1 MITYKCLVNGSIAAP
16 VREQVVRGLQAIYFS
31 RFGLSADQISVDFTE
46 VRPGQWFTG
55 GKPSQASMV
64 LGNVP
69 AGTNQEQRV
78 ALMAEVCKM
87 FSDVTGAPYND
98 VMVVAA
104 DLKPPR

>member
-1 MITYKCLVNGSIAAP
+1 MITYKCLVNGSIAAS
-16 VREQVVRGLQAIYFS
+16 VREQVVRGLQLIYFS
-31 RFGLSADQISVDFTE
+31 RFGLSADLISVDFTE
-46 VRPGQWFTG
+46 VQPGQWFTA
-55 GKPSQASMV
+55 GKPSRASMV

-69 AGTNQEQRV
+69 PGTTQEQRV
-78 ALMAEVCKM
+78 ALMADVCRM